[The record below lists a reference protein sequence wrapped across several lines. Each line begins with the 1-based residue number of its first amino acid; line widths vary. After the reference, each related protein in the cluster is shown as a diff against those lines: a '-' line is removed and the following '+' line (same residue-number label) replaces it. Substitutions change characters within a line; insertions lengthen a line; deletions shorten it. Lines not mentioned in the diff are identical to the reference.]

1 MMVTTNADAPR
12 LVLASASKVRAD
24 ILSGAGVDFDICPSD
39 VDENILKDTLSD
51 GGALALALAAEK
63 AHAVSAQYPDH
74 IVLGADQILSCDGR
88 LFDKPRN
95 MDEASKNLMFLRGK
109 THQLINGLALV
120 LNGETVWQNTATASL
135 TMREFS
141 EAFLDMYLH
150 QAGTSILSS
159 VGCYRLEAEGSQ
171 LFEKID
177 GDYFTVLG
185 LPLMPL
191 LGALRQHGVLML

>member
-1 MMVTTNADAPR
+1 MAREMPK
-12 LVLASASKVRAD
+12 LVLASASEVRAS
-24 ILSGAGVDFDICPSD
+24 ILGGAGIDFDVCPSR
-39 VDENILKDTLSD
+39 VDESLLKGTLTDGSD
-51 GGALALALAAEK
+51 LALALAAEK
-63 AHAVSAQYPDH
+63 ARAVAVKYPDH
-74 IVLGADQILSCDGR
+74 FVLGADQILSCDGR
-88 LFDKPRN
+88 LFDKPRD
-95 MDEASKNLMFLRGK
+95 MDEARGNLLFLRGK

-120 LNGETVWQNTATASL
+120 LNDELVWQNTTTASL

-141 EAFLDMYLH
+141 DAFLDMYL
-150 QAGTSILSS
+150 QLAGSSILSS

-191 LGALRQHGVLML
+191 LGALREHGVAVI

>member
-1 MMVTTNADAPR
+1 MEREMPK
-12 LVLASASKVRAD
+12 LVLASASEVRAS
-24 ILSGAGVDFDICPSD
+24 ILGGAGIDFDVCPSR
-39 VDENILKDTLSD
+39 VDESLLKGTLTDGSD
-51 GGALALALAAEK
+51 LALALAAEK
-63 AHAVSAQYPDH
+63 ARTVAVKYPDH
-74 IVLGADQILSCDGR
+74 FVLGADQILSCDGR
-88 LFDKPRN
+88 LFDKPRD
-95 MDEASKNLMFLRGK
+95 MDEARGSLLFLRGK

-120 LNGETVWQNTATASL
+120 LNDELVWQNTTTASL

-141 EAFLDMYLH
+141 DAFLDMYL
-150 QAGTSILSS
+150 QRAGSSILSS

-191 LGALRQHGVLML
+191 LGALREHGVAVI